1 MTSTTRT
8 RSDVKRDAIIQA
20 AKHAFQEFGVNGTS
34 MDKLAELAN
43 VSKRT
48 VYNHFSAK
56 EELVMHLIKE
66 QWQSALVDIGAPYNP
81 KALLADQLTDLI
93 MADINFMSGDEHLE
107 LARVAIGHFFYE
119 PNRLK
124 DEVAQL
130 QAQEKAMHRWLKAA
144 KKDNRMDFDDID
156 QVVEELDSLVKGQ
169 CFWPQLFKLED
180 PLTEVR
186 KLEIAK
192 STAALIL
199 CRYEVSSEQSA

>member
-1 MTSTTRT
+1 MTTNTRT

-48 VYNHFSAK
+48 VYNHFAAK

-66 QWQSALVDIGAPYNP
+66 QWHTLHVNLGAPYDSAEP
-81 KALLADQLTDLI
+81 IHEQLVGLL
-93 MADINFMSGDEHLE
+93 MADISFTSGDEHLE

-119 PNRLK
+119 PDKLK
-124 DEVAQL
+124 DEVNQL
-130 QAQEKAMHRWLKAA
+130 RAQETAMHRWLTAA
-144 KKDNRMDFDDID
+144 QADGKLQFDDLQQVID
-156 QVVEELDSLVKGQ
+156 ELDGLIKGQ
-169 CFWPQLFKLED
+169 CFWPQLFKIED
-180 PLTEVR
+180 PLTESDKR
-186 KLEIAK
+186 KVAE

-199 CRYEVSSEQSA
+199 SRYQIK